1 MSFQLTENLCRKL
14 IFCKTC
20 NVECCN
26 EEDEKSVSN
35 NDDESMTNDNNIE
48 MFFSFDYNYI
58 LSHDRIVSPFFDM
71 DDIGKFTTDIDGLCI
86 YINDKGAEHIG
97 ERKRN
102 IKFTLIWTHNL
113 FNDDVVNI
121 MNIWQDALK
130 HKCSVIFK
138 ERRLHHNR
146 FAYLIYEV
154 YPIFSENGF
163 KGMKGIIMRVT
174 KPIWQKFDTKKY
186 IKILNENK
194 SNI

>member
-1 MSFQLTENLCRKL
+1 MSFQLTENICRK
-14 IFCKTC
+14 IVFCRSC
-20 NVECCN
+20 NVACCSN
-26 EEDEKSVSN
+26 EEDEKKEHSINSENSN
-35 NDDESMTNDNNIE
+35 TDINNIE
-48 MFFSFDYNYI
+48 MYFNFEYKYV
-58 LSHDRIVSPFFDM
+58 LSHDRAISAFFDM

-97 ERKRN
+97 EKKKN

-121 MNIWQDALK
+121 MHIWQDALK
-130 HKCSVIFK
+130 HKYPFIFK
-138 ERRLHHNR
+138 ERRLHNNK

-174 KPIWQKFDTKKY
+174 KPIWQKFEPKKY
-186 IKILNENK
+186 IKLLNEDT
-194 SNI
+194 